1 MPLARRD
8 PGLLYALSLAV
19 GASLDP
25 AEAAS
30 AFAEVLSDR
39 LGLAGVG
46 VWVGPDEGGELAP
59 LHTLGLPPDPAD
71 VPVGRE
77 APVVE
82 GGALAFPLAG
92 AGVLVL
98 RRDRPFSDVEAD
110 TLREVV
116 DKFAVALRG
125 ALAHRQLQ
133 REAAE
138 RARAEAAERLAAER
152 LAALIR
158 ENPNATLV
166 ETADRQ
172 VTLANQ
178 AFCDLFGIPA
188 PPEALVGMDCAA
200 AAEQTAALF
209 ADPGA
214 FLDGVGTLL
223 AERRTVTGEPIQM
236 ADGRAF
242 ERDYVPITLDGTYAG
257 HLWEYRDVTA
267 RREADREIDRLRQ
280 FYEAVLQSMP
290 AQLAVF
296 DPDGRYRYVTPS
308 AIQDPDVREALVGK
322 TDEEYAAIRGL
333 PAEIP
338 RRRMQTIREVA
349 ESQRAV
355 QFEESFQTRTGETR
369 HFVRFVSPVVDED
382 GETVQVLGYGLDIT
396 ERKVAEDALVA
407 SEALKRGVFESALDA
422 VITIDTEGRVL
433 EFNPAAEATFGH
445 RAEDVVGDE
454 MATLIVPERLRAAHR
469 AGMARYLA
477 TGEGPVLGTRIE
489 VPALRADGT
498 EFSVELAI
506 NPVRLDDEREV
517 FTATLRDITER
528 KAAEEA
534 LRKSEAR
541 LRVALDAADL
551 GTWDAPADGDGDL
564 DARCKTIFGVAPDAH
579 VTSDEILDRIHPDD
593 RPAVEAGLA
602 AAHQPDSDG
611 HFEAEYRV
619 AWPNDEVRWVAGRG
633 LVLFEG
639 EGDTRRPVRFVG
651 TAQDVTERRHAA
663 EALAESEQRYKQI
676 VEHSQDLI
684 YRADLF
690 GRLTFVNAVGVHR
703 AGYAEA
709 DLIGMPFWELV
720 AERHRGEVAAFYAR
734 QIADQTPN
742 TYLELP
748 VETAGGETVW
758 LGQNVQLL
766 EEDGEPV
773 GVQAVARDVTERRR
787 VMDELVAARETAE
800 RAGRAREEF
809 LANMSHEMR
818 TPLNAVLGMGALL
831 RETPLDDEQRHL
843 LHALSFSADQ
853 LLALINDLLDVAKI
867 ESGQIQFERV
877 PFRLGE
883 VVGGVAEAVRFRADE
898 KGLDLAVDVADDV
911 PAHLVGD
918 PVRLSQIL
926 LNLLSNAVK
935 FTARGRVRL
944 AATRTD
950 AGTGS
955 DGAENHAALR
965 FTVEDTGVGIPADK
979 LAAVF
984 DRFTQAASDTTRKFG
999 GTGLGLA
1006 IVKELTERQGGTVQV
1021 ESVEGE
1027 GTRFAVTIP
1036 FAVAEEAPETVLTD
1050 DEADLSGAR
1059 LLLVEDNL
1067 LNQFVARRMLEGW
1080 GAAVEIAEN
1089 GREGVEAVDA
1099 AYASGRP
1106 FDLVLMDVQMPEMD
1120 GFEATRRIRQRHDA
1134 AALPILAL
1142 TASALVEQRGQM
1154 EDAGMDD
1161 LVLKPFKP
1169 AHLRRSVAAHL
1180 GRAALPSSSRPPA
1193 SAAGGPLVDLALL
1206 KENVGGDPD
1215 FILHLIG
1222 LFEDL
1227 VPTAVRDIEQALAA
1241 EDLPALA
1248 SAAHKLKSS
1257 AGILGLGRLH
1267 TLLADLERLA
1277 EAGRPGPLPDAVEAT
1292 VATAAAAVDELT
1304 RLRPTLAPDA

>member
-8 PGLLYALSLAV
+8 PSLLYELSLAI

-30 AFAEVLSDR
+30 AFAEALSER

-46 VWVGPDEGGELAP
+46 VWVGPDEGGALAP
-59 LHTLGLPPDPAD
+59 LCTLGQPPALAD
-71 VPVGRE
+71 AE
-77 APVVE
+77 AARAGPVVD
-82 GGALAFPLAG
+82 GGTLAVPLAG
-92 AGVLVL
+92 AGVLAL
-98 RRDRPFSDVEAD
+98 RRDRPFSSAEAD
-110 TLREVV
+110 TLGEVV

-133 REAAE
+133 RETEE
-138 RARAEAAERLAAER
+138 RSRAEAESRLAGERLASLLRAS
-152 LAALIR
+152 
-158 ENPNATLV
+158 PNAMLV
-166 ETADRQ
+166 ETADRR

-188 PPEALVGMDCAA
+188 PPEALVGMDCAE

-209 ADPGA
+209 ADPRA
-214 FLDGVGTLL
+214 FLDGVGALL
-223 AERRTVTGEPIQM
+223 AERRTVTGEAIEL
-236 ADGRAF
+236 ANGRAL
-242 ERDYVPITLDGTYAG
+242 ERDYVPIQLDGDYAG
-257 HLWEYRDVTA
+257 HLWEYRDVTD
-267 RREADREIDRLRQ
+267 RREADREVDRLRQ

-308 AIQDPDVREALVGK
+308 AIRDDDVREAIVGQ
-322 TDEEYAAIRGL
+322 TDEEYARMRGL

-338 RRRMQTIREVA
+338 RRRMQTVRDVA
-349 ESQRAV
+349 ASQEPI
-355 QFEESFQTRTGETR
+355 QFEESFQARTGETR
-369 HFVRFVSPVVDED
+369 HFVRFVSPVVDAD

-396 ERKVAEDALVA
+396 DRKAAEDALVA

-422 VITIDTEGRVL
+422 VITIDREGRVL

-445 RAEDVVGDE
+445 RAEDVIGEV
-454 MATLIVPERLRAAHR
+454 MAGVIIPERFRAAHR
-469 AGMARYLA
+469 AGMERYLA
-477 TGEGPVLGTRIE
+477 TGEGPILGKRIE
-489 VPALRADGT
+489 VPAVRADGT
-498 EFSVELAI
+498 EFPVELAI
-506 NPVRLDDEREV
+506 NPVRLDDEHEV

-528 KAAEEA
+528 KAAEDA

-541 LRVALDAADL
+541 LRVALDAVDL
-551 GTWDAPADGDGDL
+551 GTWDAPADGEGDL
-564 DARCKTIFGVAPDAH
+564 DARCKAIFGFAPDTD
-579 VTSDEILDRIHPDD
+579 VSSEEIFGRIHPDD
-593 RPAVEAGLA
+593 LAEVQARLA
-602 AAHQPDSDG
+602 AAYDPASDG
-611 HFEAEYRV
+611 HYEAEYRV
-619 AWPNDEVRWVAGRG
+619 VWGDGQVRWVVARG

-639 EGDTRRPVRFVG
+639 DGDARQAVRFVG
-651 TAQDVTERRHAA
+651 TAQDVTARRHAA

-684 YRADLF
+684 YRADLS
-690 GRLTFVNAVGVHR
+690 GRFTYANAVAAHR
-703 AGYAEA
+703 TGHAEA
-709 DLIGMPFWELV
+709 DLIGKPFWDLV
-720 AERHRGEVAAFYAR
+720 AEGHRAEVVAFYAR
-734 QIADQTPN
+734 QIAELEPTS
-742 TYLELP
+742 YLELP
-748 VETAGGETVW
+748 IGTADGETIW
-758 LGQNVQLL
+758 IGQNVQLL
-766 EEDGEPV
+766 VEEGEPV

-818 TPLNAVLGMGALL
+818 TPLNAVLGMGELL

-843 LHALSFSADQ
+843 LRALSFSADQ

-877 PFRLGE
+877 PFRLAE
-883 VVGGVAEAVRFRADE
+883 VVGGVAEAVRFRADD
-898 KGLDLAVDVADDV
+898 KGLDLVLDPADDV
-911 PAHLVGD
+911 PACLVGD

-935 FTARGRVRL
+935 FTERGRVRL
-944 AATRTD
+944 AVSRAD
-950 AGTGS
+950 AGAGG
-955 DGAENHAALR
+955 DGAEGGLALR
-965 FTVEDTGVGIPADK
+965 FTVEDTGVGIPSDK

-984 DRFTQAASDTTRKFG
+984 DRFTQARSDTTRKFG

-1006 IVKELTERQGGTVQV
+1006 IVKELTERQGGTVRV

-1027 GTRFAVTIP
+1027 GTTFAVTIP
-1036 FAVAEEAPETVLTD
+1036 FAVAEDAPEAVLAD
-1050 DEADLSGAR
+1050 DAVDLSGAR
-1059 LLLVEDNL
+1059 LLLVEDNP

-1080 GAAVEIAEN
+1080 GADVEIAEN
-1089 GREGVEAVDA
+1089 GREGVEAVEA
-1099 AYASGRP
+1099 AHEAGRP

-1120 GFEATRRIRQRHDA
+1120 GFEATRRIRQRHDS
-1134 AALPILAL
+1134 AALPVLAL

-1154 EDAGMDD
+1154 EAAGMDD

-1169 AHLRRSVAAHL
+1169 AHLRRAVAAHL
-1180 GRAALPSSSRPPA
+1180 GLAARPSAARAQTSSSA
-1193 SAAGGPLVDLALL
+1193 DPLVDLALL
-1206 KENVGGDPD
+1206 EENVGGDHD

-1222 LFEDL
+1222 LFEGL
-1227 VPTAVRDIEQALAA
+1227 VPTAVRDMERALAA
-1241 EDLPALA
+1241 EDLAALA

-1267 TLLADLERLA
+1267 ALLGEVERLA
-1277 EAGRPGPLPDAVEAT
+1277 EAGRTAPLPDAVEAT
-1292 VATAAAAVDELT
+1292 VATAAAAVDELA
-1304 RLRPTLAPDA
+1304 RLRPTLTPDA